1 MRRKIM
7 AYDLLIKNGRVV
19 DGSGEP
25 AFQADVAVSQGKI
38 AGVGKYNGAGAKRT
52 IDAEGRIVAPGF
64 IDHHTHFDP
73 QAVWDPFC
81 GSSVHNGHTTVIVG
95 QCGQVIAPARPGD
108 GEWYLEFFSD
118 AEQIP
123 LSVLKAGVDVTWES
137 VGDYLNA
144 LAKKRGI
151 NVGTLVGHSGIRRYV
166 MGEAASEREATRDE
180 MAAMKKLIR
189 ESMHAGAL
197 GFSTAPKDRG
207 DPAGV
212 GPDEERWELA
222 SVLGELGTGIFQV
235 AGGAPGGTAATRE
248 VARQLAARTGRPSIY
263 NLVSQPIAQ
272 PDEWEKHLN
281 WLKDSFKS
289 GARCYGSCTSVVAG
303 AIFDLRRGLN
313 VPQDEDITHP
323 EGIFRGMPT
332 WDKVMAL
339 PYQERIRAFR
349 DSKLREA
356 LSAEAVEGT
365 VAQEGG
371 MTDRRGR
378 ARGFFNRRWDLVQVF
393 MTQHERNRGLEGK
406 SVAEI
411 ARRQNKSVMDAF
423 LDLSLDEDLQTCFIA
438 IDRNTDPK
446 AQKEILGSRYTV
458 IGTSDGGAR
467 PHTADRHEYSTYL
480 LSHWVREQQAMT
492 LEEAVHRLT
501 GKTALMHDLHDR
513 GFIAAG
519 KAADITIFD
528 PDTIAPKPREPV
540 SDLPGGGVQV
550 KREAVG
556 IDHVI
561 VNGTVLFEKGEFSD
575 ALPGQIVRGPL
586 YRQA

>member
-1 MRRKIM
+1 M
-7 AYDLLIKNGRVV
+7 AYDLIIKNGRVV

-25 AFQADVAVSQGKI
+25 AFEADVAVKDGRI
-38 AGVGKYNGAGAKRT
+38 VGVGKSNGAAATRT
-52 IDAEGRIVAPGF
+52 IDAEGRVVAPGF

-73 QAVWDPFC
+73 QAVWDPYC
-81 GSSVHNGHTTVIVG
+81 GSSIQNGHTTVVVG

-123 LSVLKAGVDVTWES
+123 LPVLKAGVDVSWES
-137 VGDYLNA
+137 IGDYLDV
-144 LAKKRGI
+144 LGKKRGI
-151 NVGTLVGHSGIRRYV
+151 NVGTLIGHSGIRRYV
-166 MGEAASEREATRDE
+166 MGEASGERVKANEDE
-180 MAAMKKLIR
+180 MAAMKQLIR
-189 ESMHAGAL
+189 EAMHAGAL

-212 GPDEERWELA
+212 CNDDERWELA
-222 SVLGELGTGIFQV
+222 SVLAELGTGIFQV

-263 NLVSQPIAQ
+263 NLVSQPIAN
-272 PDEWEKHLN
+272 PEEWQKHLQ
-281 WLKDSFKS
+281 WLEDQFKT

-303 AIFDLRRGLN
+303 AIFNLQRGLN
-313 VPQDEDITHP
+313 VPQDEDITDP
-323 EGIFRGMPT
+323 QGVFRGMPT

-339 PYQERIRAFR
+339 PYRERMRAFR
-349 DSKLREA
+349 DPELRKA
-356 LSAEAVEGT
+356 LSAEAVEGS
-365 VAQEGG
+365 VQQGG

-378 ARGFFNRRWDLVQVF
+378 ARGVFNRRWDLVQVF
-393 MTQHERNRGLEGK
+393 MTEKGQNRHLEGK
-406 SVAEI
+406 SVEQI
-411 ARRQNKSVMDAF
+411 AREQNKGVMDAF

-438 IDRNTDPK
+438 IDRNTDPR

-467 PHTADRHEYSTYL
+467 PHTADRHEYSTHL
-480 LSHWVREQQAMT
+480 LGHWVREQQAMT
-492 LEEAVHRLT
+492 VEEAVYRLT

-528 PDTIAPKPREPV
+528 PDTIASKPREPV
-540 SDLPGGGVQV
+540 ADLPAGGVQV
-550 KREAVG
+550 KRDAVG
-556 IDHVI
+556 IDCVI
-561 VNGTVLFEKGEFSD
+561 VNGQVLFEGGALTD
-575 ALPGQIVRGPL
+575 ALPGQIIRGPL
-586 YRQA
+586 YQGARA

>member
-1 MRRKIM
+1 M

-25 AFQADVAVSQGKI
+25 AFHADVAVRQGRI
-38 AGVGKYNGAGAKRT
+38 VGVGKSNGAAAERT
-52 IDAEGRIVAPGF
+52 IDAEGRVVAPGF

-73 QAVWDPFC
+73 QAVWDPYC
-81 GSSVHNGHTTVIVG
+81 GSSVQNGHTTVIVG
-95 QCGQVIAPARPGD
+95 QCGQVIAPVRPGD

-123 LSVLKAGVDVTWES
+123 LPVMKAGVDVSWES
-137 VGDYLNA
+137 IADYLDA

-151 NVGTLVGHSGIRRYV
+151 NVGTLIGHSGIRRYV
-166 MGEAASEREATRDE
+166 MGEASGERVQATPDE
-180 MAAMKKLIR
+180 TAAMKKLIR
-189 ESMHAGAL
+189 EAMYAGAL

-212 GPDEERWELA
+212 CDDDERWELA
-222 SVLGELGTGIFQV
+222 SVLGELGTGVFQV

-272 PDEWEKHLN
+272 PDEWEKHLK
-281 WLKDSFKS
+281 WLEDSFK
-289 GARCYGSCTSVVAG
+289 GGVRCYGSCTSVVAG
-303 AIFDLRRGLN
+303 AIFNLQRGLN

-323 EGIFRGMPT
+323 EGIFHGMPT

-339 PYQERIRAFR
+339 PYQDRMRAFR
-349 DSKLREA
+349 DPELRKA
-356 LSAEAVEGT
+356 LSAEAVDGT
-365 VAQEGG
+365 VTQEGG

-378 ARGFFNRRWDLVQVF
+378 SRGFFNRRWDLVQVF
-393 MTQHERNRGLEGK
+393 MTQHPRNRHLEGK

-411 ARRQNKSVMDAF
+411 GRMQNKSVMDAF

-446 AQKEILGSRYTV
+446 AQKHILGSRYTV

-467 PHTADRHEYSTYL
+467 PHTADRHEYSTHL
-480 LSHWVREQQAMT
+480 LGHWVREQQIMP

-501 GKTALMHDLHDR
+501 GKTALMHDLADR

-528 PDTIAPKPREPV
+528 PDTIASKPREPV
-540 SDLPGGGVQV
+540 ADLPGGGVQV
-550 KREAVG
+550 KRDAVG
-556 IDHVI
+556 IEHVI
-561 VNGTVLFEKGEFSD
+561 VNGTVLLENGELTG
-575 ALPGQIVRGPL
+575 ALPGQIVRSPL
-586 YRQA
+586 YQAGRG

>member
-1 MRRKIM
+1 M

-25 AFQADVAVSQGKI
+25 AFAADVAVADGRI
-38 AGVGKYNGAGAKRT
+38 VGVGRYAGAAARRT
-52 IDAEGRIVAPGF
+52 IDAEGRVIAPGF

-73 QAVWDPFC
+73 QAVWDPYC

-137 VGDYLNA
+137 VADYLNA
-144 LAKKRGI
+144 LSKKRGI

-166 MGEAASEREATRDE
+166 MGEASGERAQATQEE

-189 ESMHAGAL
+189 EAMYLGAL

-212 GPDEERWELA
+212 GPDEERWALA

-263 NLVSQPIAQ
+263 NLVSQPVAQ
-272 PDEWEKHLN
+272 PDEWEKHLK
-281 WLKDSFKS
+281 WLEDSFKS

-303 AIFDLRRGLN
+303 AIFNLQRGLN
-313 VPQDEDITHP
+313 VPQDEDITDP
-323 EGIFRGMPT
+323 QGIFRGMPT
-332 WDKVMAL
+332 WDKVMAQ
-339 PYQERIRAFR
+339 PYKERMQAFR
-349 DSKLREA
+349 DPEIRKA

-365 VAQEGG
+365 VAQEGA

-378 ARGFFNRRWDLVQVF
+378 ARGLFNRRWDLVEVF
-393 MTQHERNRGLEGK
+393 MTTKGQNRHLEGK
-406 SVAEI
+406 TIDQI
-411 ARRQNKSVMDAF
+411 AKEQNKGIMDAF
-423 LDLSLDEDLQTCFIA
+423 LDLSLDEDLQTCFQA
-438 IDRNTDPK
+438 IDRNNDPK
-446 AQKEILGSRYTV
+446 TQKHILGSQFTV
-458 IGTSDGGAR
+458 IGTSDGGGR
-467 PHTADRHEYSTYL
+467 PHTADRHETSTQL
-480 LSHWVREQQAMT
+480 LGHWVREQQALT
-492 LEEAVHRLT
+492 LEEAVYRLT
-501 GKTALMHDLHDR
+501 GKTALMHDITDR

-519 KAADITIFD
+519 KVADITIFD
-528 PDTIAPKPREPV
+528 PDTVAPKAREPV
-540 SDLPGGGVQV
+540 ASLPGGGVEV
-550 KREAVG
+550 RREAEG

-561 VNGTVLFEKGEFSD
+561 VNGTMLLDNGVLTD
-575 ALPGQIVRGPL
+575 ALPGQIIRGPL
-586 YRQA
+586 YQA